1 MDQRSKKKI
10 KLFRTLK
17 VFFYCLG
24 VPLFVLAVM
33 LSAGLD
39 FVGELP
45 FSVNEPVLGFN
56 EGIESVF
63 FGSGLYGVW
72 VAFGVWLVIAIIHII
87 LKKTVHNT
95 RARTMLVAVVTF
107 VVMLVPVVVMDIV
120 MPMQLDKLAEE
131 TAADGVV
138 IPSYKEQLA
147 NYVIKGEVREGYTA
161 EFCEQVEKLLDVYH
175 IEFEPVIS
183 NGIASNAANMPV
195 RYEELWRDGDGAYTG
210 DKTGLVKVQP
220 DENGQLVVDG
230 KVYDKYEFKNNVWY
244 KTSRDSDFKDGVY
257 GPAYYNVN
265 GLLSE
270 GYVFGIE
277 TVLNILEQYYKGQLD
292 VAALGGNDSDYAKIV
307 KKAAELQEEDYTSD
321 PASEKYFIWKQTGFE
336 IGGVDL
342 NGDGLEEKL
351 SLTKGELNA
360 LLNSVGSN
368 VGANAALGKL
378 LTAVPELL
386 ALLGL
391 DSSLDLN
398 KISLGGG
405 MYLGITF
412 VQDATLPDYEQGLKV
427 TLSGDAGT
435 LFEETV
441 AIQLNASLI
450 PTIANLL
457 DTVVAKYLGGMGYSS
472 GVDLL
477 NALLNGGEGIFGTVG
492 KLLGLLGVKLPIKVE
507 AGNTTEDVIY
517 NLILDLLGGLYWY
530 SDPEINPVYDY
541 YADAAK
547 ELGLSEK
554 LGSAYAM
561 LDRAIYEGGMR
572 GYMIGSTL
580 IPGAS
585 LLAGDNLGDGSYP
598 SSFGLASYAAVRQMQ
613 VDLQYKSVYY
623 PLYSVRCLLVEFL
636 PFALLFTIL
645 SGIAAER
652 EMLFATG
659 QEKAKQKK
667 NRKKD
672 AELGAEDSAATPV
685 LAPQANDV
693 APLAPTPADTAEPL
707 AYADDGVTTD
717 DLSSE
722 GTDTI
727 VVSDNDQEVR

>member
-45 FSVNEPVLGFN
+45 FSVNEPVLGVN

-351 SLTKGELNA
+351 SLVNDEALWSDYGHLQESDHFYYMCTKFFSDGAVHKYFNPYDTPYEAFINYMNVLSDFILRVDDA
-360 LLNSVGSN
+360 ISVSD
-368 VGANAALGKL
+368 ANFAAPKKETKARTR
-378 LTAVPELL
+378 TAK
-386 ALLGL
+386 A
-391 DSSLDLN
+391 
-398 KISLGGG
+398 
-405 MYLGITF
+405 
-412 VQDATLPDYEQGLKV
+412 
-427 TLSGDAGT
+427 
-435 LFEETV
+435 
-441 AIQLNASLI
+441 
-450 PTIANLL
+450 
-457 DTVVAKYLGGMGYSS
+457 
-472 GVDLL
+472 
-477 NALLNGGEGIFGTVG
+477 
-492 KLLGLLGVKLPIKVE
+492 VKAAP
-507 AGNTTEDVIY
+507 
-517 NLILDLLGGLYWY
+517 
-530 SDPEINPVYDY
+530 
-541 YADAAK
+541 AAK
-547 ELGLSEK
+547 TKSAKAEK
-554 LGSAYAM
+554 
-561 LDRAIYEGGMR
+561 
-572 GYMIGSTL
+572 
-580 IPGAS
+580 P
-585 LLAGDNLGDGSYP
+585 
-598 SSFGLASYAAVRQMQ
+598 AAPKKRTV
-613 VDLQYKSVYY
+613 K
-623 PLYSVRCLLVEFL
+623 
-636 PFALLFTIL
+636 T
-645 SGIAAER
+645 
-652 EMLFATG
+652 
-659 QEKAKQKK
+659 KKQ
-667 NRKKD
+667 
-672 AELGAEDSAATPV
+672 
-685 LAPQANDV
+685 
-693 APLAPTPADTAEPL
+693 
-707 AYADDGVTTD
+707 
-717 DLSSE
+717 
-722 GTDTI
+722 
-727 VVSDNDQEVR
+727 